1 MPKRGTDVTVGHRL
15 TNRTNWPLEL
25 AAWALTIMNGGGT
38 VIIPNEPFK
47 SHDEALLPT
56 RAVATWAYT
65 DLSDP
70 RWTLGR
76 KYIRLRTDASMSA
89 PQKIGVANRQG
100 WAGYLRGDL
109 LFIKRVTWEESASY
123 PDFGVNTET
132 YTAANFI
139 ELETLGPLRRL
150 QPGDAA
156 THEERWSL
164 FKGVDAGTTEAS
176 LDAALQPLLRVVSA
190 FRRTGSRASR
200 RT

>member
-1 MPKRGTDVTVGHRL
+1 
-15 TNRTNWPLEL
+15 
-25 AAWALTIMNGGGT
+25 MNGGGT

-47 SHDEALLPT
+47 THDEALLPA
-56 RAVATWAYT
+56 RALATWAYT

-76 KYIRLRTDASMSA
+76 KYIRLRTDASMST

-100 WAGYLRGDL
+100 WAGYLRRDL
-109 LFIKRVTWEESASY
+109 LFVKRVRWEEGASY

-150 QPGDAA
+150 QPGDSA

-176 LDAALQPLLRVVSA
+176 LDAALQPL
-190 FRRTGSRASR
+190 FR
-200 RT
+200 